1 MKEATEYFS
10 KFFMQK
16 YWEDLES
23 SKQGI
28 SIFFKLGYNSFT
40 ILCQFLVYSE
50 VNQLYGYKHSLFGFH
65 SHLGHHRAL
74 SRVPCAIQHVLKVIL
89 YVLLYTYISVTN
101 LYMCVYIYTHTH
113 THTHQCIYANLPIHP
128 ILLFSPL
135 GVHTFVLCVYVSISA
150 SKLLF
155 IV

>member
-1 MKEATEYFS
+1 MKEDTEYFS

-28 SIFFKLGYNSFT
+28 SIFLKLRYNSCT

-50 VNQLYGYKHSLFGFH
+50 VNQLYGYKYSLFGFH
-65 SHLGHHRAL
+65 SHLGHCRAL
-74 SRVPCAIQHVLKVIL
+74 SRIPCAIQQVLKVIL
-89 YVLLYTYISVTN
+89 YVLLYMCIYIYIYMSHQFLYTYQ
-101 LYMCVYIYTHTH
+101 CVYI
-113 THTHQCIYANLPIHP
+113 NLPIHP
-128 ILLFSPL
+128 ILLLSPL
-135 GVHTFVLCVYVSISA
+135 GVHTFVLCVYISLFA